1 MSAGSRPP
9 TSAADASISPYQRIE
24 NARRASAAKLQRDA
38 SSAAQ
43 ALASA
48 STSASE
54 SGIRNASEPIA
65 TVTLDKI
72 GTFLELDFRR
82 LFVWLRAGLLFACLL
97 AIVGGIAG
105 GAYAMLSKQRFT
117 VTTDILINP
126 ANLQVVQNDLY
137 PQSGQVDGQILNMRS
152 KQRIL
157 TSGSVLARVVDELK
171 LTEDPEFFDASRS
184 GNAANAQKGNPKLT
198 AMRNLAQKVKT
209 SGDERSFV
217 TTLSVSAQTPDKAV
231 EISQAIVKTFQ
242 EELASAEASGANRA
256 AAALDA
262 RLGQL
267 KSDVQ
272 AAEEKV
278 EAYRRSHSLSSSNGQ
293 LVSSQT
299 MTQLNSQIV
308 EEQSRL
314 VAAQANYDA
323 LVASGVNGTRS
334 APETSEALAALRERA
349 NSLRQQIDSQAMTF
363 GPRHPTIV
371 RLKTELG
378 TVDSQLRAEYART
391 VDQAK
396 VNLNRTKASLA
407 SLNAKM
413 NELQGRVF
421 ADNESEVALREL
433 LRDAASKTAIYESF
447 LSRARQITE
456 REQIDTTNVQ
466 VISSAVPPS
475 KRSWPPSTSILIGA
489 GAVAGFG
496 FGMLL
501 AIAWGIIRDM
511 RRPPS
516 RQDSGVAGA

>member
-1 MSAGSRPP
+1 M
-9 TSAADASISPYQRIE
+9 T
-24 NARRASAAKLQRDA
+24 AK
-38 SSAAQ
+38 
-43 ALASA
+43 
-48 STSASE
+48 
-54 SGIRNASEPIA
+54 EPVA

-72 GTFLELDFRR
+72 GAFLELDFRR
-82 LFVWLRAGLLFACLL
+82 LFVWLRAGLVMALLL
-97 AIVGGIAG
+97 AIVGGILG
-105 GAYAMLSKQRFT
+105 GAYGLLGKQRYT

-137 PQSGQVDGQILNMRS
+137 PQSGQVDGQILSMRS
-152 KQRIL
+152 KQRIM
-157 TSGSVLARVVDELK
+157 TSGSVLSRVVDELD
-171 LTEDPEFFDASRS
+171 LTNDPEFFDASRS
-184 GNAANAQKGNPKLT
+184 GGKANDAKADPKLT
-198 AMRNLAQKVKT
+198 ALKNLAQKVKT
-209 SGDERSFV
+209 SGDEKSFV
-217 TTLSVSAQTPDKAV
+217 TTLSVSAQTADKAV
-231 EISQAIVKTFQ
+231 EISQAITKTFQ
-242 EELASAEASGANRA
+242 EELANAEASGASRA

-267 KSDVQ
+267 RNDVQ

-299 MTQLNSQIV
+299 MTQLNTQLV
-308 EEQSRL
+308 EEQSRV

-334 APETSEALAALRERA
+334 APETSGTLAALRERA

-371 RLKTELG
+371 RLKTELT
-378 TVDSQLRAEYART
+378 TVDAQLRAEFSRT

-396 VNLNRTKASLA
+396 VDLDRSRAALA

-413 NELQGRVF
+413 NDLKGRVF
-421 ADNESEVALREL
+421 TDNESEVALREL
-433 LRDAASKTAIYESF
+433 LRDAASKSAIYESF

-466 VISSAVPPS
+466 VISMAVPPNG
-475 KRSWPPSTSILIGA
+475 RSWPPRTSIMIVL
-489 GAVAGFG
+489 GAVAGFAL
-496 FGMLL
+496 GMFL

-511 RRPPS
+511 RRPPNNPK
-516 RQDSGVAGA
+516 VGAARA

>member
-9 TSAADASISPYQRIE
+9 TSAAAGGMSPYERIE
-24 NARRASAAKLQRDA
+24 NARRASAAGLQQGA
-38 SSAAQ
+38 SPALTSPSTEAMAAK
-43 ALASA
+43 
-48 STSASE
+48 
-54 SGIRNASEPIA
+54 EPVA

-82 LFVWLRAGLLFACLL
+82 LFVWLRAGLVLACLL
-97 AIVGGIAG
+97 AILGGIAG
-105 GAYAMLSKQRFT
+105 GAYSMLSKQRYT

-137 PQSGQVDGQILNMRS
+137 PQSGQLDGQILSTRS

-157 TSGSVLARVVDELK
+157 TSGSVLSRVVDELD
-171 LTEDPEFFDASRS
+171 LANDPEFFDPSRS
-184 GNAANAQKGNPKLT
+184 GAVKADPKLAALKSLATRVKST
-198 AMRNLAQKVKT
+198 A
-209 SGDERSFV
+209 DDRSFV
-217 TTLSVSAQTPDKAV
+217 TTLSVSAETAGKAV
-231 EISQAIVKTFQ
+231 LISQAIVKTFQ
-242 EELASAEASGANRA
+242 EELASAEASGASRA
-256 AAALDA
+256 ASALDA
-262 RLGQL
+262 RLVQL

-308 EEQSRL
+308 EEQSRV
-314 VAAQANYDA
+314 VAAQSNYDA
-323 LVASGVNGTRS
+323 LVASGANGTRS
-334 APETSEALAALRERA
+334 TPETSETLAALRERS

-378 TVDSQLRAEYART
+378 TVDTQLKAEFART

-396 VNLNRTKASLA
+396 VNLNRAKASLA

-413 NELQGRVF
+413 NDLKGRVF
-421 ADNESEVALREL
+421 TDNESEVALREL
-433 LRDAASKTAIYESF
+433 LRDAASKSAIYESF

-466 VISSAVPPS
+466 VISTAIPPNG
-475 KRSWPPSTSILIGA
+475 RSWPPRTPILIGL
-489 GAVAGFG
+489 GAAAGFAL
-496 FGMLL
+496 GMFL
-501 AIAWGIIRDM
+501 AVAWGIMRDM
-511 RRPPS
+511 RRPPN
-516 RQDSGVAGA
+516 DPKVGAARA

>member
-1 MSAGSRPP
+1 MSAGTRPP
-9 TSAADASISPYQRIE
+9 TTAADAGISPYERIE
-24 NARRASAAKLQRDA
+24 NARRASAQK
-38 SSAAQ
+38 AQ
-43 ALASA
+43 QGA
-48 STSASE
+48 STVA
-54 SGIRNASEPIA
+54 RALTSEPVVANAPEPVA

-82 LFVWLRAGLLFACLL
+82 LFAWMRAGLIVACLL
-97 AIVGGIAG
+97 AIVGAIVG
-105 GAYAMLSKQRFT
+105 GAFAMLSKQRYT
-117 VTTDILINP
+117 VTTDVLVNP
-126 ANLQVVQNDLY
+126 ANLQVIQNDLY
-137 PQSGQVDGQILNMRS
+137 PQSGQIDGQILSARS

-157 TSGSVLARVVDELK
+157 TSGSVLSRVVDELD
-171 LTEDPEFFDASRS
+171 LANDPEFFDPSRS
-184 GNAANAQKGNPKLT
+184 DATKADPKLAALKSLTKQVKST
-198 AMRNLAQKVKT
+198 ADDK
-209 SGDERSFV
+209 SFV
-217 TTLSVSAQTPDKAV
+217 TTLSVFAETADKAV
-231 EISQAIVKTFQ
+231 AISQAIVKTFR
-242 EELASAEASGANRA
+242 EELANAEASDANRA
-256 AAALDA
+256 AGALDA

-299 MTQLNSQIV
+299 MTQLNGQIG

-314 VAAQANYDA
+314 VAAQATYDA
-323 LVASGVNGTRS
+323 LVASGINGTRS
-334 APETSEALAALRERA
+334 TPEISETLATLRERA

-371 RLKTELG
+371 RLKTELE
-378 TVDSQLRAEYART
+378 TVDAQVKAEFART

-396 VNLNRTKASLA
+396 VNLNRSKASLA

-413 NELQGRVF
+413 NDLKGRVF

-466 VISSAVPPS
+466 VISTAVPPNA
-475 KRSWPPSTSILIGA
+475 RSWPPSIPIMVGL
-489 GAVAGFG
+489 GAVAGFVL
-496 FGMLL
+496 GMLL
-501 AIAWGIIRDM
+501 AIGWGIQRDM
-511 RRPPS
+511 RNPPNRPEAS
-516 RQDSGVAGA
+516 DGLA

>member
-9 TSAADASISPYQRIE
+9 TSAAAGGISPYERIE
-24 NARRASAAKLQRDA
+24 NARRASGAGPQQGASPAAPA
-38 SSAAQ
+38 PTSP
-43 ALASA
+43 
-48 STSASE
+48 STEAMT
-54 SGIRNASEPIA
+54 AKEPVT

-72 GTFLELDFRR
+72 GAFLELDFRR
-82 LFVWLRAGLLFACLL
+82 LFVWLRAGLVMACLL
-97 AIVGGIAG
+97 AILGGIAG
-105 GAYAMLSKQRFT
+105 GVYSMLSKQRYT

-137 PQSGQVDGQILNMRS
+137 PQSGQLDGQILSTRS

-157 TSGSVLARVVDELK
+157 TSGSVLSRVVDDLD
-171 LTEDPEFFDASRS
+171 LANDPEFFDRSRS
-184 GNAANAQKGNPKLT
+184 GAAKADPKLAALKSLAARVKST
-198 AMRNLAQKVKT
+198 A
-209 SGDERSFV
+209 DDRSFV
-217 TTLSVSAQTPDKAV
+217 TTLSVSAETAGKAV
-231 EISQAIVKTFQ
+231 LISQSIVKTFQ
-242 EELASAEASGANRA
+242 EELASAEASGASRA
-256 AAALDA
+256 ASSLDA

-299 MTQLNSQIV
+299 MTQLNTQLV
-308 EEQSRL
+308 EEQSRV

-334 APETSEALAALRERA
+334 TPETSETLAALRERA

-378 TVDSQLRAEYART
+378 TVDTQLRAEFART

-396 VNLNRTKASLA
+396 VNLNRAKASLA

-413 NELQGRVF
+413 NDLKGRVF
-421 ADNESEVALREL
+421 TDNESEVALREL
-433 LRDAASKTAIYESF
+433 LRDAASKSAIYESF

-466 VISSAVPPS
+466 VISTAVPPNG
-475 KRSWPPSTSILIGA
+475 RSWPPRTSILIGL
-489 GAVAGFG
+489 GAAAGFAL
-496 FGMLL
+496 GMFL
-501 AIAWGIIRDM
+501 AIAWGIMRDM
-511 RRPPS
+511 RRPPNNPK
-516 RQDSGVAGA
+516 VGAARA

>member
-1 MSAGSRPP
+1 MSAGTRPP
-9 TSAADASISPYQRIE
+9 TSAADAGISPYERIE
-24 NARRASAAKLQRDA
+24 NARRASAAKLQQGT
-38 SSAAQ
+38 SSAARALTSPEPHAPQPQ
-43 ALASA
+43 AAV
-48 STSASE
+48 
-54 SGIRNASEPIA
+54 PVA

-82 LFVWLRAGLLFACLL
+82 LFVWLRSGLLLAFLL
-97 AIVGGIAG
+97 AIVGAIVG
-105 GAYAMLSKQRFT
+105 GAYSMLGKQLYT
-117 VTTDILINP
+117 VNTDILINP
-126 ANLQVVQNDLY
+126 ANLQVIQNDLY
-137 PQSGQVDGQILNMRS
+137 PQSGQVDGQILSTRS
-152 KQRIL
+152 KQRIM
-157 TSGSVLARVVDELK
+157 TSGSVLSRVVDELE
-171 LTEDPEFFDASRS
+171 LFNDPEFFDASRS
-184 GNAANAQKGNPKLT
+184 AGKANAPKADPKL
-198 AMRNLAQKVKT
+198 AAQKSLALKVKT

-217 TTLSVSAQTPDKAV
+217 TTLTVSAQTPEKAV
-231 EISQAIVKTFQ
+231 EISQSIVKHFQ

-256 AAALDA
+256 ATALDA

-308 EEQSRL
+308 EEQSRV

-323 LVASGVNGTRS
+323 LVASGINGTPS
-334 APETSEALAALRERA
+334 APETSEALAALRDRA
-349 NSLRQQIDSQAMTF
+349 NGLRQQIDSQAMTF

-371 RLKTELG
+371 RLKTELV

-396 VNLNRTKASLA
+396 VNLSRTKASLA

-413 NELQGRVF
+413 NDLKGRVF

-433 LRDAASKTAIYESF
+433 LRDATSKTAIYESF

-466 VISSAVPPS
+466 VISTAVPPN
-475 KRSWPPSTSILIGA
+475 KRSWPPSTTILVGA
-489 GAVAGFG
+489 GAVGGFG
-496 FGMLL
+496 LGMLL
-501 AIAWGIIRDM
+501 AIAWGILRDM

-516 RQDSGVAGA
+516 RREPNIAGA